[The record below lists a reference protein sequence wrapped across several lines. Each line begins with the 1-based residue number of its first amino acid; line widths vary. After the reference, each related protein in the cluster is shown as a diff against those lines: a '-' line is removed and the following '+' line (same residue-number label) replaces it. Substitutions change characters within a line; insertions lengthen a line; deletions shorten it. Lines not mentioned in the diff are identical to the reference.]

1 MLMMKWVI
9 HATLAEQ
16 KNVSTDQMMTVLIH
30 VLNDAAYIHEQSMTH
45 RAIQSFNILIVS
57 RESMIDKLED
67 IALSRSLT
75 YKALEMTLRES
86 YLLSDYSADIWSIDV
101 LILQYSLFNCWRAH
115 TSKWSSRRNVECQVS
130 RSTWQGL
137 TNIVNFML
145 NPEFRNRSSITNCST
160 RFFVEQNRARAM
172 KSKEAQLYFTNLDFL
187 RLQTMISRVSISA
200 LPLLFEIELQIITI
214 VDFADRLKA
223 RISQILIS
231 RRGFHFKEMAR
242 RVHYDIEK
250 SSALILNAL
259 TALLEKFRE
268 ITDWTNTI
276 DLRRLQQYVEKA
288 HLAEKSDI
296 VEFLHSLDVIRRCSK

>member
-16 KNVSTDQMMTVLIH
+16 KNVLTDQMITVLIH

-45 RAIQSFNILIVS
+45 RAIQSFNILIIS
-57 RESMIDKLED
+57 QESMINKLED

-75 YKALEMTLRES
+75 YKTLEITLRES

-101 LILQYSLFNCWRAH
+101 LTLQYSLFNCWRAH
-115 TSKWSSRRNVECQVS
+115 TSKWSSRRNVECQIS
-130 RSTWQGL
+130 RSTWQDL
-137 TNIVNFML
+137 MNIVNFML
-145 NPEFRNRSSITNCST
+145 NLELRNHSLITNCST
-160 RFFVEQNRARAM
+160 RFFVEQNRARVM

-187 RLQTMISRVSISA
+187 RLQTMISRILISA

-214 VDFADRLKA
+214 VDLADHLKA

-231 RRGFHFKEMAR
+231 KRDFHFKEMTR

-268 ITDWTNTI
+268 IMNWTNVI
-276 DLRRLQQYVEKA
+276 DLRRL
-288 HLAEKSDI
+288 
-296 VEFLHSLDVIRRCSK
+296 

>member
-16 KNVSTDQMMTVLIH
+16 KNVLTDQMITVLIH

-45 RAIQSFNILIVS
+45 QAIQSFNILIIS
-57 RESMIDKLED
+57 QESMINKLED

-75 YKALEMTLRES
+75 YKTLEITLRES

-101 LILQYSLFNCWRAH
+101 LTLQYSLFNCWRAH
-115 TSKWSSRRNVECQVS
+115 TSKWSSRRNVECQIS
-130 RSTWQGL
+130 RSTWQDL
-137 TNIVNFML
+137 MNIVNFML
-145 NPEFRNRSSITNCST
+145 NLELRNRSLITNCST
-160 RFFVEQNRARAM
+160 RFFVEQNHARVM

-187 RLQTMISRVSISA
+187 RLQTMISRILISA

-214 VDFADRLKA
+214 VDLADHLKA

-231 RRGFHFKEMAR
+231 KRDFHFKEMTR

-268 ITDWTNTI
+268 IMNWTNVI
-276 DLRRLQQYVEKA
+276 DLRCL
-288 HLAEKSDI
+288 
-296 VEFLHSLDVIRRCSK
+296 

>member
-9 HATLAEQ
+9 HTTLAEQ

-30 VLNDAAYIHEQSMTH
+30 VLNDAAYIHEQSMIH
-45 RAIQSFNILIVS
+45 RAIQSFNILIIS
-57 RESMIDKLED
+57 RESMINKLKD
-67 IALSRSLT
+67 ITLSKSLT
-75 YKALEMTLRES
+75 YKTLEMTLRES

-101 LILQYSLFNCWRAH
+101 LTLQYSLFNCWRTH
-115 TSKWSSRRNVECQVS
+115 TSKWSSRRNVECQIS
-130 RSTWQGL
+130 RSTWQDL

-145 NPEFRNRSSITNCST
+145 NLELRNRSSITNCST
-160 RFFVEQNRARAM
+160 RFFVEQNRAKAM

-214 VDFADRLKA
+214 VDLADRFKA
-223 RISQILIS
+223 RISQILILK
-231 RRGFHFKEMAR
+231 RNFHFKEMTR
-242 RVHYDIEK
+242 RVHYNIEK

-268 ITDWTNTI
+268 ITNWTNAI
-276 DLRRLQQYVEKA
+276 DLRRLQQYVKKA
-288 HLAEKSDI
+288 HLIEKSDI